1 MKINC
6 HNNNNYYLL
15 FNDKTTF
22 IVIRDFNFD
31 KDKIDIKGN
40 TNLSLVFDFEN
51 LSIKLEPEKVAGFIN
66 YIKSNNN
73 AIRNIIIKNCL
84 VTNKDKK
91 KEDEEEVNEKK
102 INEKKKIKCEE
113 SPSPVEKISNFFDNI
128 KLDLDLLYISDELYS
143 MSPNLNILFGNV
155 SAKKLILKKI
165 KINSKSELNKFFEF
179 ISKIKCE
186 ELDLEDIFIE
196 LIIKE
201 DKDYNDLEKYITFEN
216 GKFNVINFEKELKV
230 KKLKMIDCPLFDI
243 SQDIF
248 KNISDDIAIDID
260 ENSIINPD
268 IITKL
273 KINEGYFEICYDL
286 DSFKLNDNE
295 ENQNNKDKKIDY
307 LKYFEYIFNTIT
319 KDNIKFKKIK
329 FKNFDM
335 TKYEYITGENL
346 TFIEEKNLIFN
357 KEERERKT
365 KFEEFDK
372 KINERIKNWNNIN
385 NFKEIKEL
393 IFDNCSNY
401 FIQLILKLILNN
413 KNNLE
418 YLKLKKCGKEYF
430 DIINILSLKLNK
442 LILFD
447 IPLKLE
453 KFPEKDKLGK
463 IINLTIGISCL
474 EHYCKINDL
483 DYYKTMEIIVQL
495 ITNKNYNR
503 NLCFEMNALPSIMT
517 FLAAKEYEK
526 ISNPES
532 TYKTIP
538 PYFDFIKEDIG
549 FPDLDKK
556 KEIFK
561 KAIEK
566 RNSLVKE
573 SFKLK
578 GLNENTT
585 IKLKRNN
592 IKNRLENYEYFYYN
606 LLNQKNQDLER
617 GKNLKSDFG
626 KDVFDID
633 KDYKYFF
640 YYNGIKDI
648 ILENCLF
655 TNFRNSQNIELEKE
669 ETIINFIHS
678 NSNKNYVFDMLTLNE
693 IFFGNKASEN
703 ITILAKYLSIKN
715 FEEIS
720 IETFE
725 YLINLTQILQKIKRF
740 FSNFALK
747 KIEMVFHNIKEKKE
761 FFCLLSVFD
770 IISEKDYFLK
780 KFYEFNKKK
789 NKYEPKPINDDDKR
803 ANIRIADQKK
813 LIEKIG
819 PYFLKKKDENGEDIY
834 SNVFNYYYTSEEEKN
849 LFGDFENS
857 KNNKKEIESYKQL
870 FISIEYKFED
880 QWDII
885 MK

>member
-1 MKINC
+1 M
-6 HNNNNYYLL
+6 
-15 FNDKTTF
+15 
-22 IVIRDFNFD
+22 
-31 KDKIDIKGN
+31 
-40 TNLSLVFDFEN
+40 
-51 LSIKLEPEKVAGFIN
+51 
-66 YIKSNNN
+66 
-73 AIRNIIIKNCL
+73 
-84 VTNKDKK
+84 
-91 KEDEEEVNEKK
+91 
-102 INEKKKIKCEE
+102 
-113 SPSPVEKISNFFDNI
+113 
-128 KLDLDLLYISDELYS
+128 
-143 MSPNLNILFGNV
+143 
-155 SAKKLILKKI
+155 
-165 KINSKSELNKFFEF
+165 
-179 ISKIKCE
+179 
-186 ELDLEDIFIE
+186 
-196 LIIKE
+196 
-201 DKDYNDLEKYITFEN
+201 
-216 GKFNVINFEKELKV
+216 
-230 KKLKMIDCPLFDI
+230 
-243 SQDIF
+243 
-248 KNISDDIAIDID
+248 
-260 ENSIINPD
+260 
-268 IITKL
+268 
-273 KINEGYFEICYDL
+273 
-286 DSFKLNDNE
+286 
-295 ENQNNKDKKIDY
+295 
-307 LKYFEYIFNTIT
+307 
-319 KDNIKFKKIK
+319 
-329 FKNFDM
+329 
-335 TKYEYITGENL
+335 
-346 TFIEEKNLIFN
+346 IFN

-372 KINERIKNWNNIN
+372 EINERINNKNNIN
-385 NFKEIKEL
+385 NFSGIKEL

-413 KNNLE
+413 KDNLE

-463 IINLTIGISCL
+463 ILNLTIGISCL

-606 LLNQKNQDLER
+606 LLNQKNKDLER

-655 TNFRNSQNIELEKE
+655 PNFRNSQNIELEKE

-678 NSNKNYVFDMLTLNE
+678 NNNYVIDMPTLNE
-693 IFFGNKASEN
+693 IFFRNKSSED

-715 FEEIS
+715 FNEIS
-720 IETFE
+720 IETFDYLKNLSKILE
-725 YLINLTQILQKIKRF
+725 YIRY
-740 FSNFALK
+740 NFNKFDVK
-747 KIEMVFHNIKEKKE
+747 KITMVFHNIKEKKE
-761 FFCLLSVFD
+761 FFCLLSVFN
-770 IISEKDYFLK
+770 IITK
-780 KFYEFNKKK
+780 
-789 NKYEPKPINDDDKR
+789 
-803 ANIRIADQKK
+803 QK
-813 LIEKIG
+813 I
-819 PYFLKKKDENGEDIY
+819 F
-834 SNVFNYYYTSEEEKN
+834 
-849 LFGDFENS
+849 
-857 KNNKKEIESYKQL
+857 
-870 FISIEYKFED
+870 
-880 QWDII
+880 
-885 MK
+885 